1 MQSKIRPG
9 IEIVISG
16 SNQASLTS
24 VLNRDRQISEFF
36 WNVKKTELVSEESE
50 GWGHGMLIDRIIK
63 RKPEVIDWIDIK
75 IETWVYYL
83 QAMS

>member
-1 MQSKIRPG
+1 
-9 IEIVISG
+9 
-16 SNQASLTS
+16 
-24 VLNRDRQISEFF
+24 
-36 WNVKKTELVSEESE
+36 
-50 GWGHGMLIDRIIK
+50 MLIDRIIK